1 MNQQIT
7 CRRSTPSTMEAIWV
21 FRAVS
26 FGTFDA
32 QRVSTFGQKRRVA
45 MIQHGKRTTERS
57 SSPVSPTELDRDMT
71 PFSPPL
77 LRRRPVKTGRHR
89 EQQEIIPRI
98 AQKSRGK
105 VKFSG
110 KKRHWLP
117 ICPSLS
123 RLREQSL
130 GRRKRIVAQRA
141 RFHPTRLSIMRG
153 PKFARLIVAKTAV
166 QLDRMI
172 GHLMFH
178 DLQHAA
184 WFRLNPC
191 QFKRGAL
198 RGLFHSLPSLAP

>member
-77 LRRRPVKTGRHR
+77 LRRRPVKTGRLR

-105 VKFSG
+105 CQIFR
-110 KKRHWLP
+110 KKAIPAAHLP
-117 ICPSLS
+117 IVEP
-123 RLREQSL
+123 
-130 GRRKRIVAQRA
+130 
-141 RFHPTRLSIMRG
+141 
-153 PKFARLIVAKTAV
+153 
-166 QLDRMI
+166 
-172 GHLMFH
+172 
-178 DLQHAA
+178 
-184 WFRLNPC
+184 
-191 QFKRGAL
+191 
-198 RGLFHSLPSLAP
+198 LAPAIVGAQTEDNRSACPVPPNAPAYNERSEVRPIDSRKDSRAT